1 MLRQGQDDMNQ
12 WPQAAA
18 IPLLFPSAWP
28 SGSEDGSGSGGIYP
42 FSLRIG
48 SRVSVCVC
56 VCMVNK
62 RRVSKVLGALSYM
75 ICHSCLGLFSPF
87 SILPSSETGQI
98 WAFGLWH
105 YGGGISPGRMPDSWS
120 GEWRELCGALPGW
133 RLCPLSLGSRQGLFL
148 SPYHAQ
154 D

>member
-1 MLRQGQDDMNQ
+1 MAPGSCHPLAISQCLAFWIKRWIWLRRHLSIFSQDWEQ
-12 WPQAAA
+12 SQC
-18 IPLLFPSAWP
+18 
-28 SGSEDGSGSGGIYP
+28 
-42 FSLRIG
+42 
-48 SRVSVCVC
+48 VCVCVC

-105 YGGGISPGRMPDSWS
+105 YGGGISPGRMPGSWS